1 MVLLNGHVSRLQG
14 ASPDLPLPFNLMAVC
29 SVLPTMH
36 SLRKSA
42 GQNATVRF
50 ACSMQP
56 ASLIAA
62 AVRCVRSVR
71 KVFPPC
77 PPRRVSAVFW
87 PVTARCVSATLPCLP
102 EPPPKTPEPVPC
114 FPVLWGDWPRCQIR
128 RNWLKVVR
136 CETMEVT
143 MGMTPAKEP
152 RALPTKHVMTRAQ
165 RAHWRLNWQERL
177 ARNARPSTAPP
188 LTLTL
193 HGLPATFAHVYG
205 FALLEAA

>member
-1 MVLLNGHVSRLQG
+1 M
-14 ASPDLPLPFNLMAVC
+14 
-29 SVLPTMH
+29 
-36 SLRKSA
+36 RKNA
-42 GQNATVRF
+42 GQNVTVRS
-50 ACSMQP
+50 ACSMQS
-56 ASLIAA
+56 ASAIAA
-62 AVRCVRSVR
+62 DVSGVGSVR

-87 PVTARCVSATLPCLP
+87 PVTAPCASTTLPSLP

-114 FPVLWGDWPRCQIR
+114 FPVLWGDWPRCQVR

-136 CETMEVT
+136 CETMQVT
-143 MGMTPAKEP
+143 MGMTPTKEA
-152 RALPTKHVMTRAQ
+152 RALTLEYVMTRAQ
-165 RAHWRLNWQERL
+165 RAHWRLDWQERL

-193 HGLPATFAHVYG
+193 HGLPATFAHLYG